1 VPSAYIVKMN
11 VDDLELIKIVQANP
25 SLYAKDVKMYKNVDK
40 KHCWEQ
46 VGAALTKPK
55 TG

>member
-1 VPSAYIVKMN
+1 MN

-25 SLYAKDVKMYKNVDK
+25 YLYAKDVKMYKNVDK
-40 KHCWEQ
+40 KHCWEH
-46 VGAALTKPK
+46 VGAALTKPR